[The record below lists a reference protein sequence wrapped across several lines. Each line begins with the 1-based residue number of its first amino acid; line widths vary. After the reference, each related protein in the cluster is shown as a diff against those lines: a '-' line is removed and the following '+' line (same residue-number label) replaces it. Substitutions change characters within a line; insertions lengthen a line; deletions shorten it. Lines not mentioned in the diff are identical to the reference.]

1 MELRNTLYVV
11 VVAVGEDRRNDRP
24 EVDACG
30 AAALQKLAAAE
41 AAVYEKDRATR
52 LGAIRVS
59 CAAAREGDDPH
70 PSPPSA
76 ARLFLME

>member
-1 MELRNTLYVV
+1 MV
-11 VVAVGEDRRNDRP
+11 VVAMSEHCGNNRA
-24 EVDACG
+24 EVNPRS

-41 AAVYEKDRATR
+41 SAVYQEDTAVR
-52 LGAIRVS
+52 LDAIRVS